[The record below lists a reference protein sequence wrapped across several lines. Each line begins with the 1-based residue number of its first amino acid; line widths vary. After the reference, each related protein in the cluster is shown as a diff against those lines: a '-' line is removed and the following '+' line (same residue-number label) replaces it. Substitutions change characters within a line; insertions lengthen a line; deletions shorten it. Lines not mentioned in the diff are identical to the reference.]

1 MRLSYVTVTIC
12 AVTLMSACASDPVVN
27 NIAQCPGELQ
37 VKINE
42 GLHFGECRV
51 LNTETVPKVSLG
63 TADLLVYKN
72 KNGFDLWSGAVDGD
86 TLPLKKL
93 ADNTGGQI
101 AQVYDSLADVP
112 YRKPIASIAVDAQG
126 RFFNVATG
134 NGLVVQNN
142 TTTGWTKIWVKQAI
156 SASEMLILQFET
168 F

>member
-1 MRLSYVTVTIC
+1 MRWTCLVGLLC
-12 AVTLMSACASDPVVN
+12 AATLCGCASDPVTTNV
-27 NIAQCPGELQ
+27 ALCPGELQ

-42 GLHFGECRV
+42 GLFFDECRL
-51 LNTETVPKVSLG
+51 LNTETDPKISLG

-72 KNGFDLWSGAVDGD
+72 KNGFDLWAGSVDGV

-93 ADNTGGQI
+93 TDNTGGQI
-101 AQVYDSLADVP
+101 PQVYKSLADVP
-112 YRKPIASIAVDAQG
+112 FRKPIASLAGDAQG

-142 TTTGWTKIWVKQAI
+142 VSKGWTKVWVKQAI
-156 SASEMLILQFET
+156 SASELLILQFET